1 MVEKRCEG
9 VKRMNEKTI
18 QENESS
24 KTIIQF
30 DGEIVV
36 ITQTVK
42 GILQNSVHLYFDEF
56 EDGYEFLKRHIDY
69 TE

>member
-1 MVEKRCEG
+1 
-9 VKRMNEKTI
+9 MNEKTI

-24 KTIIQF
+24 NTVIGF

-42 GILQNSVHLYFDEF
+42 GILQNIVHLYLDEF
-56 EDGYEFLKRHIDY
+56 EEGYKFLKQQQTLEFID
-69 TE
+69 

>member
-1 MVEKRCEG
+1 
-9 VKRMNEKTI
+9 MNEKTI

-42 GILQNSVHLYFDEF
+42 GILQNNVHLYFDEF
-56 EDGYEFLKRHIDY
+56 EEGYEFLKRHID
-69 TE
+69 

>member
-1 MVEKRCEG
+1 
-9 VKRMNEKTI
+9 MNEKTI

-42 GILQNSVHLYFDEF
+42 GICQNIVHIYFDEF
-56 EDGYEFLKRHIDY
+56 EEGYEFLKRHIDDA
-69 TE
+69 E